1 MIEVDNKLIL
11 CYTVDIALRRRKMN
25 DRFESLMYHAGM
37 TAQGCWDEMDSYQK
51 EAVEKFANLIVSDCI
66 RIMEHAYENK
76 LQLCDAIWNTKIH
89 FEVE

>member
-1 MIEVDNKLIL
+1 
-11 CYTVDIALRRRKMN
+11 MN

-37 TAQGCWDEMDSYQK
+37 IAQGCWDGMDSYQK

-76 LQLCDAIWNTKIH
+76 LRLSDAIWNTKIH
-89 FEVE
+89 FEV